1 MFYKNGCL
9 SMSLDGIVL
18 RPVGVVR
25 SEVKER
31 GDMPIRGVNAELQVF
46 EEYEAALRGLDGNTH
61 LLLLCW
67 LHEADRSVLKAV
79 PRKISADLPEQGV
92 FSMRSPSRPNPI
104 SVTVVKLLR
113 RYGRHIFA
121 SGVDVIDGT
130 PILDIKPYQA
140 GMDCVFSAKN
150 PDRTQKIKKMLP
162 AEYKDSLVHEALNYH
177 GERCIGLALAVRM
190 AMVAS
195 LMLGTDLRNENISI
209 IIGKNHCVS
218 DSLIGIT
225 GARLGNGRLL
235 YNLRPK
241 LKQSRGDSYS
251 IFNDE
256 KTIVFN
262 IKKFMKDFGGVLE
275 CDVNDL
281 FDIEII

>member
-1 MFYKNGCL
+1 
-9 SMSLDGIVL
+9 MSLDDVVL
-18 RPVGVVR
+18 KPVGVVR
-25 SEVKER
+25 SEIKAR
-31 GDMPIRGVNAELQVF
+31 GDMPARGVNAELQIF
-46 EEYEAALRGLDGNTH
+46 EGYEAALQGLDGNTH
-61 LLLLCW
+61 LILLCW

-79 PRKISADLPEQGV
+79 PRKISASLPEQGV
-92 FSMRSPSRPNPI
+92 FSLRSPSRPNPI

-113 RYGRHIFA
+113 RYGRYLFA
-121 SGVDVIDGT
+121 SGVDVVDGT

-140 GMDCVFSAKN
+140 GMDCIFSAKN
-150 PDRTQKIKKMLP
+150 PDRSQKIKKMLP
-162 AEYKDSLVHEALNYH
+162 SEYKDSLVHEALNYH

-190 AMVAS
+190 AMVAN
-195 LMLGTDLRNENISI
+195 LMLGSDLRNEGVCI

-251 IFNDE
+251 IFNEE
-256 KTIVFN
+256 KTIIFN
-262 IKKFMKDFGGVLE
+262 IKKFLKDFNGVLE

-281 FDIEII
+281 FDIEIV